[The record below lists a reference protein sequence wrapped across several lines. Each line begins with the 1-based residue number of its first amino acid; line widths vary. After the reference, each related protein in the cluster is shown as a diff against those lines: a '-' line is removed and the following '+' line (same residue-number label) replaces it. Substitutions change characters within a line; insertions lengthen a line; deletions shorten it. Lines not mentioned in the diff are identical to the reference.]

1 MKKSILLG
9 VATACALNATVV
21 SEISSMDD
29 ISKSGWVFVSSVS
42 QDTTKIV
49 QEVKQE
55 KEVKPAPTKEFS
67 DEAKKWLRLAP
78 VPAPSNNKVTPQRV
92 ELGKFLYFD
101 TRLSV
106 DDTVSCATCHNPEM
120 GWSDQQTKA
129 VGVGGAVGP
138 RNSPTIINSA
148 YQYHQF
154 WDGRVR
160 TLEDQALGPIEADV
174 EMNLSLDVLIPKLK
188 GIGEYVTLFEKAYPG
203 EGITEDTLARAIAS
217 FERTVVSTEAP
228 FDKFIKGDK
237 LAISTVAQEGFELF
251 KAKGHC
257 TDCHDGFNFSD
268 GSFHNLGLGDGDE
281 GRVKVRRG
289 VTKLFGAMK
298 TPTLRDVTKSWPY
311 FHDGSVKT
319 LHEAT
324 AICGNGG
331 RFADAKGLSSFI
343 VDRGLTPKEIDKIVE
358 FMKTLEGE
366 PMKLTIPTVF
376 PK

>member
-1 MKKSILLG
+1 MKIKSKKSTLLAL
-9 VATACALNATVV
+9 VAVITLGA
-21 SEISSMDD
+21 SSLQAVDD
-29 ISKSGWVFVSSVS
+29 ASKWIRPDAVP
-42 QDTTKIV
+42 Q
-49 QEVKQE
+49 
-55 KEVKPAPTKEFS
+55 PA
-67 DEAKKWLRLAP
+67 D
-78 VPAPSNNKVTPQRV
+78 NKLTPERI
-92 ELGKFLYFD
+92 ELGKLLYFD
-101 TRLSV
+101 TRLSSSNAI
-106 DDTVSCATCHNPEM
+106 SCATCHNPEF
-120 GWSDQQTKA
+120 GWSDRQTKA
-129 VGVGGAVGP
+129 IGHEGRKGP

-174 EMNLSLDVLIPKLK
+174 EMNMSLDVLIPKLRGIK
-188 GIGEYVTLFEKAYPG
+188 GYVELFEKAYPG
-203 EGITEDTLARAIAS
+203 LGITEDTLAKAIAS
-217 FERTVVSTEAP
+217 FERTVLSTEAP

-237 LAISTVAQEGFELF
+237 NAISQSAKEGFELF
-251 KAKGHC
+251 KNKGRC

-289 VTKLFGAMK
+289 VVKLYGAMK

-331 RFADAKGLSSFI
+331 RFSDAKGLSSFI
-343 VDRGLTPKEIDKIVE
+343 VDRGLTSDEIQKIVD

-366 PMKLTIPTVF
+366 PMKLTIPTKF
-376 PK
+376 PQ

>member
-1 MKKSILLG
+1 MKNGIKKSILLALAA
-9 VATACALNATVV
+9 ATALSVNAAEL
-21 SEISSMDD
+21 SD
-29 ISKSGWVFVSSVS
+29 
-42 QDTTKIV
+42 
-49 QEVKQE
+49 EVK
-55 KEVKPAPTKEFS
+55 
-67 DEAKKWLRLAP
+67 KWVRP
-78 VPAPSNNKVTPQRV
+78 DSVPQPENNKLTPERI

-101 TRLSV
+101 TRLSGNGK
-106 DDTVSCATCHNPEM
+106 VSCATCHNPEM
-120 GWSDQQTKA
+120 GWSDEQTKA
-129 VGVGGAVGP
+129 IGVDGAKGP
-138 RNSPTIINSA
+138 RNSPTVINTA
-148 YQYHQF
+148 YQFHQF

-174 EMNLSLDVLIPKLK
+174 EMNMPLDVLIPKLK
-188 GIGEYVTLFEKAYPG
+188 GIKGYVTLFEKAYPG
-203 EGITEDTLARAIAS
+203 LGISEDTLAKAIAS

-237 LAISTVAQEGFELF
+237 KAISTTAQEGFELF

-268 GSFHNLGLGDGDE
+268 GSFHNLGLNSGDE
-281 GRVKVRRG
+281 GRVKVRKG

-298 TPTLRDVTKSWPY
+298 TPTLRDVTKTWPY

-331 RFADAKGLSSFI
+331 RFSDAKGLSSFI
-343 VDRGLTPKEIDKIVE
+343 IDRGLTPEEIEKIVQ

-366 PMKLTIPTVF
+366 PMKFSIPTVF
-376 PK
+376 PQ